1 MIPAFSLSVPVQ
13 DVILAFD
20 EICNHCSID
29 EQPVLDYFKTN
40 YNRFLN
46 KIPREN
52 NNLEEWHTPFSTM
65 FRQTHPPIWKFI
77 STLKL
82 DKPYNRMLIAQM
94 LAGSAPPSQK
104 RVYRDVNARITTL
117 VKRYNN
123 GSIILLLRDISYDLA
138 AQ

>member
-1 MIPAFSLSVPVQ
+1 
-13 DVILAFD
+13 
-20 EICNHCSID
+20 
-29 EQPVLDYFKTN
+29 
-40 YNRFLN
+40 
-46 KIPREN
+46 
-52 NNLEEWHTPFSTM
+52 M

-104 RVYRDVNARITTL
+104 RVYRDVNARIATL

-123 GSIILLLRDISYDLA
+123 GSIILFLRNISYDLA